1 MIGFGQITMIPD
13 PNFEQKLIDLGYD
26 NVLDGSVNTASID
39 TVTFLFVSNSN
50 ISDLTGIEDFTS
62 LTSLYCGSNNLTSLD
77 VSINTSLGY
86 LSCNYNQIT
95 NLDVSQNT
103 SLLTLVCSNNQ
114 LTSLDMSQNTSL
126 LLLVCSNNQLTSL
139 DVRNGNNINMTLSCQ
154 NNPNLICINVD
165 DGIYSLFNWTN
176 NIDPQT
182 NFSENCGATSLEE
195 LTTNKELLKVTNLIG
210 RETNN
215 QNQPLIYF
223 YNDGTVEKKVI
234 IE

>member
-1 MIGFGQITMIPD
+1 MIGFGQLTMIPD

-39 TVTFLFVSNSN
+39 TVNYLFVTSSN

-95 NLDVSQNT
+95 NLDV
-103 SLLTLVCSNNQ
+103 
-114 LTSLDMSQNTSL
+114 
-126 LLLVCSNNQLTSL
+126 
-139 DVRNGNNINMTLSCQ
+139 RNGNNILMSLSCQ
-154 NNPNLICINVD
+154 NNPNLSCINVD

-176 NIDPQT
+176 IDPQH

-195 LTTNKELLKVTNLIG
+195 LTTNKELLKVTDLLG
-210 RETNN
+210 RESNN

-234 IE
+234 VE